1 MGQAGEELAGL
12 TEGELQAELAHHH
25 THRPGQDEVRAED
38 GGRQEVAPRHQAH
51 SPAQPSSQ
59 RLQAAVLEPAGQ
71 ASDFDLIYCIF
82 ISSFF
87 FINPKGQ

>member
-25 THRPGQDEVRAED
+25 THRPGEDEVRAED

-51 SPAQPSSQ
+51 SPAEPSSQ
-59 RLQAAVLEPAGQ
+59 RLQAAVLEPAGPE
-71 ASDFDLIYCIF
+71 SDFDF
-82 ISSFF
+82 ISRK
-87 FINPKGQ
+87 I

>member
-51 SPAQPSSQ
+51 SPAEPSSQ
-59 RLQAAVLEPAGQ
+59 RLQAAVLEPAGPE
-71 ASDFDLIYCIF
+71 SDLDFIFCIF
-82 ISSFF
+82 ISSLFMTS
-87 FINPKGQ
+87 